1 MEGLAQDIFAELIDD
16 VCLGL
21 CFEVHRSAKCGF
33 FFLDDVDAESM
44 QEFEIVDKAGV
55 DIFGQVYNQCKNRDC
70 ECPNCGRTIAAARF
84 APHLEKCL
92 GMGRNSSRLAN
103 RRLANSNN
111 SSLNKSESD
120 PEDNDDIN
128 DNDWSY
134 SSEKKAKK
142 RKADKNPNSPRR
154 AKSLKHKNGEIGS
167 GISDIMKQC
176 GVISEHTKKMCT
188 RSHRCPQHTD
198 DQRRASA
205 LETEEVDV
213 DGYDGVEN
221 TSYEPSCLWDA
232 TSDTSPTDSVSS
244 KNSESPPQ
252 PPISCGYDG
261 CGISAKDSVSHGVA
275 DDADPEGTTS
285 SDSKK
290 NKKSHIQ
297 CSPIPA
303 AQTGMV
309 ACSGKKKKRPPTPGS
324 SP

>member
-1 MEGLAQDIFAELIDD
+1 MASSRKSLGSSIHFLFPVMELTVLSGIFNTLQIGLTQDIFAELIDD

-33 FFLDDVDAESM
+33 FFLDDMDAESM

-134 SSEKKAKK
+134 SSEKKGLSNLLFLCN
-142 RKADKNPNSPRR
+142 D
-154 AKSLKHKNGEIGS
+154 
-167 GISDIMKQC
+167 C
-176 GVISEHTKKMCT
+176 

-198 DQRRASA
+198 DQRRSVRVFF
-205 LETEEVDV
+205 LGPSGEVEDMGFQTNSSNSQRGKSV
-213 DGYDGVEN
+213 SDHPHI
-221 TSYEPSCLWDA
+221 PSCYAPIVTTLR
-232 TSDTSPTDSVSS
+232 TKKHNLLNNLQQPRDSRQVRF
-244 KNSESPPQ
+244 
-252 PPISCGYDG
+252 DL
-261 CGISAKDSVSHGVA
+261 
-275 DDADPEGTTS
+275 
-285 SDSKK
+285 
-290 NKKSHIQ
+290 
-297 CSPIPA
+297 
-303 AQTGMV
+303 
-309 ACSGKKKKRPPTPGS
+309 
-324 SP
+324 